1 MSVAD
6 LRRTVLH
13 AQGLSTPMTVKTPRG
28 GNGKGAGAGAG
39 GGGGGGAVTAAD
51 ARVTPPKKSNF
62 WK

>member
-13 AQGLSTPMTVKTPRG
+13 AQGLSTPMKVKTPRG
-28 GNGKGAGAGAG
+28 GNSKGAGAGAG
-39 GGGGGGAVTAAD
+39 GGGGGAAATAAD
-51 ARVTPPKKSNF
+51 THVTPPKKSKF